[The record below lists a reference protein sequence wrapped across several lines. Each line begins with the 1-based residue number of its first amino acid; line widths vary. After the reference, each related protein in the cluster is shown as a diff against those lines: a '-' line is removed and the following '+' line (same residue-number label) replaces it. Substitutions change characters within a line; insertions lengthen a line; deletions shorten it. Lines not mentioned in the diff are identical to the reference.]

1 MTALRA
7 RSDTRV
13 MVNRHEKRRSPMS
26 RPVPRRRTSA
36 ALAALAA
43 VGLVVAACGGSDKAA
58 TTTAA
63 GDSGAASAPKEI
75 KVGVALFGQKND
87 KGFNQAALAGVT
99 DAATANP
106 QLKVTAVLE
115 NRTTT
120 QRGTDAVETLAP
132 INQVMVGVSA
142 TFGPIFDVEA
152 DKFPNTT
159 FITIAGYGQQLRKNV
174 TGFAND
180 WGAPTYVAG
189 AIAATMTKS
198 NVVGYVGGAE
208 IPPTTQGDAGFAA
221 GAKSVKP
228 DIKVISNIIGD
239 FNDVAK
245 AKAATAAM
253 ITDGA
258 DVIFPFLDA
267 AVAGTY
273 AAAKDSGK
281 NPALFKLTVP
291 DCEAYGNMIGTGF
304 VDNQAAASR
313 MLEEHV
319 KGTLEPGAVFTSLES
334 PDLQTLK
341 LCPKFEQNAQVAKVT
356 KDTID
361 AVNSGKV
368 KLPAAAI
375 NPRPKYPYKEGFD
388 GKTVTPSG
396 SQ

>member
-1 MTALRA
+1 MVDRDEERRCPMT
-7 RSDTRV
+7 SGS
-13 MVNRHEKRRSPMS
+13 KRRP
-26 RPVPRRRTSA
+26 TF
-36 ALAALAA
+36 LLTALAA
-43 VGLVVAACGGSDKAA
+43 VALVVAACGGGDSGGGGGGGGGAA
-58 TTTAA
+58 TTA
-63 GDSGAASAPKEI
+63 GGGASAPKEI

-87 KGFNQAALAGVT
+87 KGFNQAALAGVN
-99 DAATANP
+99 DAATAHP
-106 QLKVTAVLE
+106 ELKVTAVLE

-189 AIAATMTKS
+189 AIAANMTKS

-228 DIKVISNIIGD
+228 DIKVVSNIIGD

-273 AAAKDSGK
+273 AAAKESGK

-291 DCEAYGNMIGTGF
+291 DCEAYGNMVGTGF
-304 VDNQAAASR
+304 VDNQAAALR
-313 MLEEHV
+313 MLDEHV

-361 AVNSGKV
+361 AVNSGQV

-375 NPRPKYPYKEGFD
+375 NPRPKYAYKEGFD
-388 GKTVTPSG
+388 GETVTPSG

>member
-1 MTALRA
+1 MSPA
-7 RSDTRV
+7 RS
-13 MVNRHEKRRSPMS
+13 KRRPLAML
-26 RPVPRRRTSA
+26 TTAAAA
-36 ALAALAA
+36 AL
-43 VGLVVAACGGSDKAA
+43 VIAACGGGDDSGGGASS
-58 TTTAA
+58 TG
-63 GDSGAASAPKEI
+63 GDSAAAKET

-87 KGFNQAALAGVT
+87 KGFNQAALAGIT
-99 DAATANP
+99 QAAEQHP
-106 QLKVTAVLE
+106 ELKVTAVLE

-132 INQVMVGVSA
+132 LNQVMVGVSA

-152 DKFPNTT
+152 DKFPDTT

-180 WGAPTYVAG
+180 WGAPTFVAG
-189 AIAATMTKS
+189 AIAATMTKT

-208 IPPTTQGDAGFAA
+208 IPPTTQGDAGFEA

-228 DIKVISNIIGD
+228 DIKVVSNIIGD

-291 DCEAYGNMIGTGF
+291 DCEAYDNMIGTGF

-313 MLEEHV
+313 MLDEHV
-319 KGTLEPGAVFTSLES
+319 KGTLEPGAVFTALES

-341 LCPKFEQNAQVAKVT
+341 LCPKFEQNAEVAKVT

-361 AVNSGKV
+361 AVNSGQI

-388 GKTVTPSG
+388 GETVTPAG
-396 SQ
+396 GE